1 MKRVLV
7 FGGSGQ
13 LGSEIVEMFGGMAPT
28 HDQLSVCDY
37 GAVYESVVTY
47 EPDLV
52 INCTAYH
59 DVGGCENHPRTA
71 HAMNCEVVKNLVNVC
86 NKVDATF
93 VHFSTDYVFDGEK
106 GSPYYEKDVVNPLNE
121 YGRSKVCGE
130 QYILDN
136 SKDFIIARVSSL
148 FGKLGHSNK
157 GLNFVEKVLN
167 SEVDMQVV
175 DDQIMSPTYC
185 EDVAVGLKLLLNEG
199 SRGIIHM
206 SNGGCCS
213 WYEFACKIKE
223 MAGLPI
229 DIIPV
234 KSSAFPSTYRTPR
247 NSSMSS
253 NVCYGPHWVKALAHY
268 LYIRGKIFY
277 A

>member
-1 MKRVLV
+1 MKRVLI

-13 LGSEIVEMFGGMAPT
+13 LGSEMVEVFGGFAPS
-28 HDQLSVCDY
+28 HNILSVCDY
-37 GAVYESVVTY
+37 GAVYETITTY
-47 EPDLV
+47 NPDLV

-59 DVGGCENHPRTA
+59 NVGECEKHPRTA
-71 HAMNCEVVKNLVNVC
+71 HAMNCEVVKNMVNAC

-93 VHFSTDYVFDGEK
+93 VHFSTDYVFDGKK
-106 GSPYYEKDVVNPLNE
+106 GSPYYENDAVNPLNE

-136 SKDFIIARVSSL
+136 SKDFIIGRVSSL

-167 SEVDMQVV
+167 SEVDMPVV
-175 DDQIMSPTYC
+175 NDQIMSPTYC
-185 EDVAVGLKLLLNEG
+185 EDVAMGLKLLL
-199 SRGIIHM
+199 SDDFRGVVHM
-206 SNGGCCS
+206 NNGGCCS

-223 MAGLPI
+223 MAGLSI

-234 KSSAFPSTYRTPR
+234 KSSTYKTPR

-253 NVCYGPHWVKALAHY
+253 NVYYGPHWIKALAHY
-268 LYIRGKIFY
+268 LYSRGRISY
-277 A
+277 E